1 MPIICQVSSTLSSSS
16 KMPGHLQ
23 IPEVVR
29 SICNELDRSSA
40 LAMSLTCR
48 AFFEPGLDSLWHSL
62 DSFEPLLACLPAD
75 LWRIEQKN
83 IRDRNTLTSV
93 HCLKR
98 ALVPA
103 DVDRYLTRYA
113 PRIRRLKADIYKA
126 KRVPSL
132 ELLQALQVVTDFQPG
147 ALAPL
152 LRSFRWIPGDMI
164 KLEFGLEYSN
174 NIQPFM
180 PLFVGASVTNLMFNM
195 KSSLRLHALT
205 LLATAKRLPYLETLV
220 LGSETVQFADD
231 YLRSSPWNHLKHL
244 EIKTFLPSAIPYMA
258 SIPQLTRL
266 FITSLEEI
274 PRRYPNDS
282 GATGRQIP
290 LPIQGFSCLKVLSIK
305 AATCSTIIGFF
316 QHLPTLTKLQELIAF
331 ALARCS
337 SEREAQDTIDAIAE
351 RLNPNIFWDLQ
362 LCDSVGNVPDYAPK
376 EDSEYRPPI
385 TIAPFYIFKRL
396 KFITV
401 GFSHWI
407 SITPDDIARM
417 RTAWTK
423 IETMDIVET
432 CPIEPA
438 PLIDHTHLLHLLD
451 GCPSLKTVGLRFDAT
466 RVSGKETGG
475 PFNLGVLIVS
485 GSTISS
491 PTSVLKFIRANL
503 PHLKSLDA
511 TFLGVDFEHVQNMY
525 TTRWRAVV
533 DALGGGT

>member
-1 MPIICQVSSTLSSSS
+1 MPS
-16 KMPGHLQ
+16 HLQ

-48 AFFEPGLDSLWHSL
+48 AFLEPGLDSLWHSL

-83 IRDRNTLTSV
+83 IRDRKTLTSV
-93 HCLKR
+93 YCLNR

-103 DVDRYLTRYA
+103 DIDRYLARYA
-113 PRIRRLKADIYKA
+113 PRIRHLKADIYNA

-132 ELLQALQVVTDFQPG
+132 ELLQALQVVTDFQQG

-152 LRSFRWIPGDMI
+152 IRSFHWIPGDMI
-164 KLEFGLEYSN
+164 ELEFGLEYSN

-180 PLFVGASVTNLMFNM
+180 PLFVGASVTKLTFNM

-205 LLATAKRLPYLETLV
+205 LLATAKRLAFLETLV
-220 LGSETVQFADD
+220 LGSETVKFADD

-266 FITSLEEI
+266 FITSLEEF
-274 PRRYPNDS
+274 PRRYPNDA
-282 GATGRQIP
+282 GATGRQNP
-290 LPIQGFSCLKVLSIK
+290 LPIQGFSCLKVLCIE
-305 AATCSTIIGFF
+305 ADAVTTITGFL
-316 QHLPTLTKLQELIAF
+316 QHLPKLNKVETLDATAF
-331 ALARCS
+331 ARCS
-337 SEREAQDTIDAIAE
+337 CEREAQDVLDTIAE
-351 RLNPNIFWDLQ
+351 RLNSDSLMELRI
-362 LCDSVGNVPDYAPK
+362 CDSMGNVPDYAPR
-376 EDSEYRPPI
+376 EDNEYRPPI
-385 TIAPFYIFKRL
+385 MIAPFYIFQRL
-396 KFITV
+396 KYIAA

-407 SITPDDIARM
+407 SITPDDIAQM
-417 RTAWTK
+417 RTVWTK
-423 IETMDIVET
+423 IETLDIGES
-432 CPIEPA
+432 CPVDPG
-438 PLIDHTHLLHLLD
+438 PLIDHTHLLHLLE

-475 PFNLGVLIVS
+475 PFNLGRLNVS

-491 PTSVLKFIRANL
+491 STSVLKFIRTNL
-503 PHLKSLDA
+503 PHLEILDA
-511 TFLGVDFEHVQNMY
+511 SFIGAKSEHVQDMY
-525 TTRWRAVV
+525 TTRWRVV
-533 DALGGGT
+533 EDALGGET